1 MKIKKIEISVNT
13 ENFLKYSPSQKEW
26 VVLQEKRDI
35 FIEANKNIIEVI
47 ENKEISNVDMWG
59 KHEEKG
65 GYSGYSIKYYQ
76 GFLEIEGK
84 NNENASKINM
94 KLILSKQIIN
104 LVLQQASGDIKD
116 LVKKEYEEFTNE
128 LEKLITKA
136 QQKNIFGNFVGSK
149 FNKIKKL
156 ILEEKK

>member
-1 MKIKKIEISVNT
+1 MKIRNIQVSLETK
-13 ENFLKYSPSQKEW
+13 NFLKLSPNEREWIALQKE
-26 VVLQEKRDI
+26 RDL
-35 FIEANKNIIEVI
+35 FIETNKNLIEVV
-47 ENKEISNVDMWG
+47 ESKEISNVDCW
-59 KHEEKG
+59 KPEEKG
-65 GYSGYSIKYYQ
+65 IYSGYSITYYHGSLDLQ
-76 GFLEIEGK
+76 
-84 NNENASKINM
+84 NNQTASRIDM

-136 QQKNIFGNFVGSK
+136 EQKNIFGNFVATK

>member
-1 MKIKKIEISVNT
+1 MQIRKIEISVET
-13 ENFLKYSPSQKEW
+13 KNFLKLSPDERERIALQKE
-26 VVLQEKRDI
+26 RDL
-35 FIEANKNIIEVI
+35 FIETNKNLIEVI
-47 ENKEISNVDMWG
+47 ENKEISSVDCW
-59 KHEEKG
+59 KLEEKG
-65 GYSGYSIKYYQ
+65 RYSGYSIIYYQ
-76 GFLEIEGK
+76 GSLEIVGK
-84 NNENASKINM
+84 NNGKASKIDM

-149 FNKIKKL
+149 FNKIKKF

>member
-1 MKIKKIEISVNT
+1 MRIKTTEISVKT
-13 ENFLKYSPSQKEW
+13 KNFLKYSPTQKEW
-26 VVLQEKRDI
+26 IALRKEREL

-47 ENKEISNVDMWG
+47 ENKEILNVDMWG
-59 KHEEKG
+59 KPEEKG
-65 GYSGYSIKYYQ
+65 NYSGYSIKYYR

-136 QQKNIFGNFVGSK
+136 QQKNIFGNFVATK